1 MRTRNRR
8 WKGALVVTGVLL
20 GGACSSGTTTSSPT
34 TTTAAAGGA
43 GSSSTTVAGK
53 GSGQGSE
60 GGATTPASIGP
71 SQLTGELAITNGFK
85 PEVNGFPFQ
94 NYGNDKGYTNL
105 TPDEVRRFFGD
116 SVCASTAGGTCE
128 LTPPAKQ
135 WMEATNDG
143 MAGGHCEGMAALA
156 ILLYKGQIKLS
167 ELLPD
172 VSTPFEAKIEG
183 NEKLS
188 KEIAYWFATQ
198 AIRPAAPEINTL
210 KPSEVVARLRES
222 FAPEAT
228 DSYTIGIYK
237 FEDGKKKEGHAITPY
252 GIVDKGDNKFEIA
265 VYDNNFPGQARAVVV
280 DGNAERW
287 TYSAAAD
294 PSQPESPY
302 EGGADTFTLTLAP
315 SNARLGKLICP
326 FCEGGGAAGFA
337 KGAAAAQTAGEVGEL
352 YLSDAAGAGGVV
364 LTITDLDGAP
374 LPGVVVIDQKNNV
387 DDDAAPVI
395 QVPLDKPFRVT
406 IDGSALKSV
415 VSTDLTLIGPL
426 FDNYIDN
433 INLDPGQVDIAEFN
447 PLTDTVSYETKAN
460 ESPDIGAGF
469 STDAAD
475 YGFSV
480 GGVDLPSGGRIE
492 VKLDQAT
499 GQLSVKNAAADPG
512 TYAFVMQR
520 IDDNGEDEF
529 TNDNV
534 TLEAGGS
541 LVVEYAKW
549 TDNSQKLEANVTT
562 AAGESSPLEL
572 PDE

>member
-1 MRTRNRR
+1 M
-8 WKGALVVTGVLL
+8 GALVVMGVLV
-20 GGACSSGTTTSSPT
+20 GGACSSGTSTTSTPS
-34 TTTAAAGGA
+34 TTAAAGA
-43 GSSSTTVAGK
+43 ASSSTTAAGK
-53 GSGQGSE
+53 GSAE
-60 GGATTPASIGP
+60 GDGTPPASVGP
-71 SQLTGELAITNGFK
+71 SQLTGELTITNGFK

-105 TPDEVRRFFGD
+105 TPEEVRRFFGD
-116 SVCASTAGGTCE
+116 AVCASTAGGTCE

-135 WMEATNDG
+135 WMEATNEG

-156 ILLYKGQIKLS
+156 ILMYKGQIKL
-167 ELLPD
+167 EDLLPG
-172 VSTPFEAKIEG
+172 VPNAFEAKIEG
-183 NEKLS
+183 NEKLA

-210 KPSEVVARLRES
+210 KPSEVVAKLRES

-252 GIVDKGDNKFEIA
+252 GIVDKGNNTFEIA

-280 DGNAERW
+280 DGTAEKW

-302 EGGADTFTLTLAP
+302 EGGAETFTLTLAP

-326 FCEGGGAAGFA
+326 FCEGGGPAGFA
-337 KGAAAAQTAGEVGEL
+337 KGAAAAQGAGEVGEL

-406 IDGSALKSV
+406 IDGTALKSA

-460 ESPDIGAGF
+460 ESPDIGLGF

-475 YGFSV
+475 YGFAV

-512 TYAFVMQR
+512 TYAFIMER
-520 IDDNGEDEF
+520 IDENGEDEF
-529 TNDNV
+529 TNDDV

-549 TDNSQKLEANVTT
+549 TDNSQKLDANVAT
-562 AAGESSPLEL
+562 AGGESSPLEL